1 MARKSSTTQKSERQ
15 TFSKTRR
22 GQQSK
27 KARLIDLLSRRNGGL
42 SDALCAKLCWQPHT
56 LRAAISGLRKV
67 GFKVE
72 TASQTSKGGARYR
85 IMGVPGLEDAR

>member
-1 MARKSSTTQKSERQ
+1 MARKSSTTQESERQ
-15 TFSKTRR
+15 TFSETGR
-22 GQQSK
+22 GPQSK
-27 KARLIDLLSRRNGGL
+27 TTILIDLLSRTNGGR
-42 SDALCAKLCWQPHT
+42 SDALCTKLCWQPHT

-85 IMGVPGLEDAR
+85 IMTAPGLEDAG

>member
-1 MARKSSTTQKSERQ
+1 MARKSSTTQKSELQ
-15 TFSKTRR
+15 TFSKTGRSP
-22 GQQSK
+22 QSK
-27 KARLIDLLSRRNGGL
+27 KALLIDLLSRKNGGR
-42 SDALCAKLCWQPHT
+42 SDALCTKLCWQPHT

-85 IMGVPGLEDAR
+85 IMGVPGLDDAR